1 MEIMKIASAFK
12 INGKVEKVEQITNG
26 LINKTFKVFC
36 TEKRY
41 ILQKIN
47 TGIFKNPNAIIQ
59 NHLKIN
65 KILSESDYPLEI
77 VDLIET
83 KDGDFLYFH
92 DENVWRMT
100 NYIENAL
107 SFDKVSSPEMAYEAV
122 QALSIFYAKLNSN
135 STPELQEV
143 LPDFLNFE
151 KRIFDFHKSLE
162 IATEERLQNAKDEI
176 NFILKHL
183 DLPKKWKNIHKDGK
197 IPIRVIH
204 ADPKI
209 SNILFNSQS
218 KAFAVIDLD
227 TLMNGSL
234 LYDFGDMVRSYT
246 NISEEDNLDFTQ
258 NFNSKIYEAIK
269 KGFLE
274 HLEEILTIDEV
285 ENLDLAAKT
294 VIYIQAVRFLTDYLN
309 NDAYYSTN
317 YSLQNLNRTK
327 NQINL
332 LKGVMQF
339 SKDL

>member
-1 MEIMKIASAFK
+1 MEIMKIASTFK
-12 INGKVEKVEQITNG
+12 TKGKIEKVEQITNG

-36 TEKRY
+36 AKQCY

-47 TGIFKNPNAIIQ
+47 TEIFKNPNAIIE

-92 DENVWRMT
+92 NENVWRMT

-107 SFDKVSSPEMAYEAV
+107 SFDKVSSPKMAYEAI
-122 QALSIFYAKLNSN
+122 QALSIFYAKINTH
-135 STPELQEV
+135 STLELQEV

-162 IATEERLQNAKDEI
+162 MASGERLQNAKDEV
-176 NFILKHL
+176 NFILNHL
-183 DLPKKWKNIHKDGK
+183 DLPKKWKNIHKDWK
-197 IPIRVIH
+197 IPIRIIH

-209 SNILFNSQS
+209 SNILFDSQN
-218 KAFAVIDLD
+218 KAVAIIDLD

-234 LYDFGDMVRSYT
+234 LYDFGDMIRSYT
-246 NISEEDNLDFTQ
+246 NISEEDNIDINQ
-258 NFNSKIYEAIK
+258 NFNPKIYDAVK

-274 HLEEILTIDEV
+274 HLEEILTIEEV
-285 ENLDLAAKT
+285 ENMDLAAKT

-309 NDAYYSTN
+309 NDTYYSIN
-317 YSLQNLNRTK
+317 YPTQNLNRTK
-327 NQINL
+327 NQVNL

-339 SKDL
+339 C